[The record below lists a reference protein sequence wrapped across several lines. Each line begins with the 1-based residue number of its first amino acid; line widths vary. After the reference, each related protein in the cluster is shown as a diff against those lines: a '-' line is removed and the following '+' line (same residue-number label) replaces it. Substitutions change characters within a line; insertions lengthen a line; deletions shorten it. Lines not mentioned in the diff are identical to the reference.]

1 VSDQNDPLVVQ
12 LVLLLQRSVDGKV
25 NVVQFVLKIK
35 NFIAI

>member
-25 NVVQFVLKIK
+25 DVVQLILKIK
-35 NFIAI
+35 NLIAI